1 MLLLLLLLLLKQL
14 HIQHT
19 RISAIATTTAAATA
33 TVRTLSFYLRCMNF
47 GLVGVVC
54 FVLGVTATTPHLPPT
69 ASLSCHDHTHHACTH
84 TDTHHRRENDALRE
98 QMQHAR
104 VSGCNILDLQYAY
117 KCYYVTGLQHTVQI
131 QQIQAR
137 PHTHEFS

>member
-1 MLLLLLLLLLKQL
+1 
-14 HIQHT
+14 
-19 RISAIATTTAAATA
+19 
-33 TVRTLSFYLRCMNF
+33 MNF

-104 VSGCNILDLQYAY
+104 GSGCNILDLQYAY
-117 KCYYVTGLQHTVQI
+117 KCYYVTQLPHLYKYNKFKQDHILTNFRSRCDYGPPNTQVRVRPPMRTRKDKVQPKRE
-131 QQIQAR
+131 QIIVIG
-137 PHTHEFS
+137 